1 MTVISCTILANGHV
15 SVPGLEG
22 LVGDDADVLS
32 APPLRLEV
40 AVQVAGGEVG
50 ERGHLRYMCSIP
62 LKGED

>member
-1 MTVISCTILANGHV
+1 M

-22 LVGDDADVLS
+22 LVGDDADMLR

-40 AVQVAGGEVG
+40 AVQVAGGKVG